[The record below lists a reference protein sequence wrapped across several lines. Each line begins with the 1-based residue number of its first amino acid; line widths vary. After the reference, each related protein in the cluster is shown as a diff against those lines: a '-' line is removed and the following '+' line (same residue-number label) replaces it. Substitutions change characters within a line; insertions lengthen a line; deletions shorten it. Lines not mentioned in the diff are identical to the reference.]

1 MNVYGD
7 AWEGGNDR
15 PGYTSRRMRI
25 AGDML
30 GLSVYELPAG
40 QKSFPW
46 EGEE

>member
-25 AGDML
+25 AGEML
-30 GLSVYELPAG
+30 GASVWLAPPLQALVEAAR
-40 QKSFPW
+40 
-46 EGEE
+46 